1 VLEAENEPSLTS
13 NKNSKDYKVA
23 AETLG
28 DMSDEEKSAV
38 INDYAEN
45 AIEMLQAQIPSLPY
59 TMRASAREFLQQI
72 RENPEVA
79 FEDNKYKR
87 YYD

>member
-1 VLEAENEPSLTS
+1 
-13 NKNSKDYKVA
+13 
-23 AETLG
+23 
-28 DMSDEEKSAV
+28 
-38 INDYAEN
+38 
-45 AIEMLQAQIPSLPY
+45 MLQAQIPSLPY
-59 TMRASAREFLQQI
+59 TMRAAAREFLQQI